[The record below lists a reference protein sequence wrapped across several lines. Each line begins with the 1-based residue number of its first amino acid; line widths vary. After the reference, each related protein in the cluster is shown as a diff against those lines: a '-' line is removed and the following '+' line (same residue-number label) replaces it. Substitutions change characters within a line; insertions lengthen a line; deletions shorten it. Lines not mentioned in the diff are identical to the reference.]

1 MSYQKIGRKKNM
13 SYQNKQDTEINWIAV
28 SIMGIVA
35 VVLFLVL
42 KPFGFVPVGYRG
54 ITTQMGTPT
63 GQIRSEG
70 FFFKVPIIQGNK
82 NMEVRVQKKEVEA
95 SAASKDLQTV
105 SSKIAVNFAID
116 PNRVI
121 DLYREVGDN
130 YDDRIVSPAIQES
143 VKSVTARYTAEE
155 LITKRGEVSDAILNE
170 LKGRVGTYGLI
181 ASDLNIIDFDFSES
195 FNSAIEAKVTAEQN
209 ALASKNKL
217 EQVKY
222 EAEQAVASAKG
233 KAEAQRIEGEA
244 LRANPEV
251 LDIRAIERW
260 NGVLPTYMT
269 SGSAMPFLNIK

>member
-1 MSYQKIGRKKNM
+1 M
-13 SYQNKQDTEINWIAV
+13 SYQNEQDTEVNWLAI
-28 SIMGIVA
+28 SIIGIVA
-35 VVLFLVL
+35 VVLFLIL

-54 ITTQMGTPT
+54 IATQMGTPT
-63 GQIRSEG
+63 GHIRQEG
-70 FFFKVPIIQGNK
+70 FFFKVPLVQGNK

-116 PNRVI
+116 QTRVI

-130 YDDRIVSPAIQES
+130 YDDRIISPAIQES
-143 VKSVTARYTAEE
+143 VKSITARYTAEE
-155 LITKRGEVSDAILNE
+155 LITKRGEVSDAILAE
-170 LKGRVGTYGLI
+170 LKGRVGVYGLL
-181 ASDLNIIDFDFSES
+181 ASDLNILDFDFSKS
-195 FNSAIEAKVTAEQN
+195 FNESIERKVTAQQDAMAAE
-209 ALASKNKL
+209 NKL
-217 EQVKY
+217 KQIEF
-222 EAEQAVASAKG
+222 EAQQAVATAKG
-233 KAEAQRIEGEA
+233 KAEAQKIEGEA